1 MKLTR
6 LLTLLVLLVS
16 IAGAAAPAAAQAN
29 NSTAA
34 TASTTATS
42 STATPPPT
50 NATTEVVIGPL
61 ARVTSWSYADG
72 TFRLTIESKA
82 PTLLTISESPETQSS
97 GSGTISFTRH
107 RLSRG
112 TNELTVPV
120 SNPGS
125 DATLILS
132 TPGSV
137 NRGEAAFILHSS
149 GGALVSGPFD
159 GADVRNAALA
169 AALAVAL
176 GALYQVVKN
185 RYAVHDG
192 MERVA

>member
-6 LLTLLVLLVS
+6 LLTLLVLIVS

-29 NSTAA
+29 NSTPAN
-34 TASTTATS
+34 ASTATS

-72 TFRLTIESKA
+72 TFRLTIEAKA

-137 NRGEAAFILHSS
+137 NRGEAAFIRHSS
-149 GGALVSGPFD
+149 GSALVSGPFD
-159 GADVRNAALA
+159 GADVRNSALG